1 MRGVQGA
8 RNDVDAMRGAG
19 DKVEAVPPRAQI
31 PASGARMLL
40 FVAIYVELAVTT
52 ALLLRRIGE

>member
-1 MRGVQGA
+1 MLTPCVALGTKSRPSRPA
-8 RNDVDAMRGAG
+8 RRY
-19 DKVEAVPPRAQI
+19 